1 MDTAQVGSITT
12 SKEVAASVSIYTKFV
27 LFFYD
32 PLVML
37 FENRLVWKCP
47 TGTILDFYNSHVSG
61 KHLDVGVGTGYFLDR
76 CRFPVENPVIHL
88 ADLSP
93 HSLAKTAA
101 RIRRYRPVTH
111 RWNILDPIT
120 FELPTFDSICV
131 SNVLHCIPG
140 SMPEKEPV
148 FINLKKFLNPGGT
161 LFGLTILGG
170 MERVGFL
177 YALFNRM
184 YNRIA
189 AFSNRNDSAAGLES
203 IISKHFNE
211 YEITV
216 AGSVAFFSCRL

>member
-1 MDTAQVGSITT
+1 MLTSRVGSITA
-12 SKEVAASVSIYTKFV
+12 SKEVAASVAIYTKFI

-47 TGTILDFYNSHVSG
+47 TGTILDFYNAHVSG
-61 KHLDVGVGTGYFLDR
+61 NHLDVGVGTGYFLDR
-76 CRFPVENPVIHL
+76 CSFPVDNPVIHL
-88 ADLSP
+88 MDLSP
-93 HSLAKTAA
+93 NSLAKTAA

-111 RWNILDPIT
+111 RWNILEPIT
-120 FELPTFDSICV
+120 LDLPKFDTICV

-140 SMPEKEPV
+140 SMPDKEAV
-148 FINLKKFLNPGGT
+148 FRNLKKFLNPGGT

-177 YALFNRM
+177 YRLFNGM
-184 YNRIA
+184 YNRIS

-203 IISKHFNE
+203 IICKHFSD
-211 YEITV
+211 YEIAV
-216 AGSVAFFSCRL
+216 VGSVAFFRCR